1 MTRARLRVILLLSVV
16 GLVAVLP
23 RVLDLG
29 AFLSP
34 DEERWRLNTVGF
46 ADGLRTGDLRALYQ
60 QPHPGITNMWLTWAT
75 IDKPTWA
82 ERKFPLAV
90 GIAFLIV
97 AATALALRL
106 WGWWMGAAVGF
117 ALALHPYFIGHSRIL
132 AMDAL
137 LSIFLVLALLA
148 LLLWL
153 EERQGGGSPTGKPA
167 VTFGIPGEASRGL
180 PVGRNPAPGT
190 RRLLGSIWFPGAGR
204 IALSGVFGGLA
215 ILSKLAGAVIVPFVV
230 GVLGWLLLQKSL
242 SLQAAARAL
251 AAWLLGAVAAVVIFF
266 PTVAVHP
273 AVVLR
278 GAREFISQEHFQ
290 HPAHALGPRWY
301 PEALLIFTTPLQ
313 FLALAGLVGLPRA
326 SARTRRH
333 LAVLAGFA
341 ALFFLAMQFSTKKG
355 DRYLLPDYMLFDVI
369 AVLLLAALLGAAARW
384 PRGVLIRRLVVVL
397 IAAAAAWQIWNV
409 VALHPY
415 ALAYRNPFFR
425 SVALHRPMGWGE
437 GLDLAAEYLN
447 AKPGSEQMLVASYYE
462 GPFEYR
468 FHGNVTSV
476 ERLARESLEDVNPD
490 YVVLYRT
497 MVGRGPTRWETKV
510 LEQFKGRA
518 PEKVISLNGE
528 EHVWIYRTK

>member
-1 MTRARLRVILLLSVV
+1 MTRARSKTILLLLAV

-46 ADGLRTGDLRALYQ
+46 ADGLRTGNLKALYQ

-82 ERKFPLAV
+82 ERKFPLAA
-90 GIAFLIV
+90 GIAALIV
-97 AATALALRL
+97 VATLLALRL

-117 ALALHPYFIGHSRIL
+117 VLALHPYFIGHSRIL

-137 LSIFLVLALLA
+137 LSILLVLALLA

-153 EERQGGGSPTGKPA
+153 EER
-167 VTFGIPGEASRGL
+167 
-180 PVGRNPAPGT
+180 
-190 RRLLGSIWFPGAGR
+190 R
-204 IALSGVFGGLA
+204 IRWVVLSSVFGGLA
-215 ILSKLAGAVIVPFVV
+215 ILSKLAGAVIIPFVV
-230 GVLGWLLLQKSL
+230 GVLGWLLLRRSL
-242 SLQAAARAL
+242 SLRATLGTL
-251 AAWLLGAVAAVVIFF
+251 AAWLLGAVAAIVLLF
-266 PTVAVHP
+266 PTIAVHP

-313 FLALAGLVGLPRA
+313 LLALAGLVGLPRA
-326 SARTRRH
+326 SARARRH

-355 DRYLLPDYMLFDVI
+355 DRYLLPDFILFDVI
-369 AVLLLAALLGAAARW
+369 AVLLLAELLGALGRW
-384 PRGVLIRRLVVVL
+384 PRGGLVRRFVVVL
-397 IAAAAAWQIWNV
+397 IAAAAAWQVWNV
-409 VALHPY
+409 VTLHPY
-415 ALAYRNPFFR
+415 TLAYRNPLFR

-447 AKPGSEQMLVASYYE
+447 AKPGSEQFLVASYYE

-468 FHGNVTSV
+468 FRGNVTSV
-476 ERLARESLEDVNPD
+476 ERLAREPLEGVNPD

-497 MVGRGPTRWETKV
+497 MIGRGPTRWETKV
-510 LEQFKGRA
+510 LEQFKSRT
-518 PEKVISLNGE
+518 PERIISLNGE
-528 EHVWIYRTK
+528 EYVWIYRTK